1 MSAEGPISLD
11 QLVSPVSEGNP
22 TGIDIRKNNSPD
34 TRYYAIKEAR
44 NAARAAERS
53 NLFDSDSSEADIQW
67 QKVLELAPEIIQNQ
81 TKDLEITCWYTEALV
96 RRYGFQG
103 LRDGF
108 ELIKSLMEQYW
119 DDLYPLPDEDGI
131 ETRVACLTG
140 LNGEG
145 AEGVLIAP
153 IRNVNLTGSSDPGP
167 FSYWNYQQALEVD
180 KTIEQEAKTA
190 KASKL
195 GFSIADIERA
205 VTESSDSFYADLHD
219 DLQDSLSL
227 YREIGALL
235 DRYCGINDS
244 PPTSN
249 IINILEDCL
258 GAVKHLGKHKIP
270 STETDDQES
279 DNDSEESAAS
289 GSDSSEV
296 TRSTGSIRDRAD
308 AFKKIMDISE
318 FFRKTE
324 PHSPI
329 PYILERAVKW
339 GDMPLEDLIKEL
351 IPDSSARDLYG
362 SLTGIRT
369 DEDY

>member
-1 MSAEGPISLD
+1 MPSEESIPLE
-11 QLVSPVSEGNP
+11 QLLTPVSEENP
-22 TGIDIRKNNSPD
+22 TGVDIREDNSPD
-34 TRYYAIKEAR
+34 TDYYAIKEAR

-53 NLFDSDSSEADIQW
+53 NMFDSDNSEADAQW
-67 QKVLELAPEIIQNQ
+67 RKVIKLAPEIIQNQ
-81 TKDLEITCWYTEALV
+81 AKDLEIASWYTEALV
-96 RRYGFQG
+96 RRHGFQG

-108 ELIKSLMEQYW
+108 KLIKGLLEQFW
-119 DDLYPLPDEDGI
+119 DDLYPMPDEDGI

-153 IRNVNLTGSSDPGP
+153 IRNVNLTEGIDPGP
-167 FSYWNYQQALEVD
+167 FSYWKYQQALEVE
-180 KTIEQEAKTA
+180 KSIEEEAKTE
-190 KASKL
+190 KAAKL

-205 VTESSDSFYADLHD
+205 VTDSSESFYVDLHD
-219 DLQDSLSL
+219 DLQASVDL
-227 YREIGALL
+227 YREIGSLL
-235 DRYCGINDS
+235 DGHCGINDS

-258 GAVKHLGKHKIP
+258 GAVKHIARHKIP
-270 STETDDQES
+270 AAETQDLGTDNGTDASVES
-279 DNDSEESAAS
+279 DSA
-289 GSDSSEV
+289 EI
-296 TRSTGSIRDRAD
+296 TQSTGPIKNRAD
-308 AFKKIMDISE
+308 AFRKIMEISE

-339 GDMPLEDLIKEL
+339 GDMSLEDLIKEL

-369 DEDY
+369 DDEY